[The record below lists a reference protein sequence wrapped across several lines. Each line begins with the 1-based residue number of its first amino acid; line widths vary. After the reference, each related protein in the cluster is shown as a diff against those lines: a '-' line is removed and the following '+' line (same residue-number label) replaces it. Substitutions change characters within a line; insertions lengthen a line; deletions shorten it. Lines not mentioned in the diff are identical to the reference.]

1 MRRTHS
7 NALYLKL
14 VLGFVFQIKPI
25 PINVG
30 TAYIYNIYIYSLYA
44 FILLQYW
51 FIAPLFAIRM
61 SCLPVLSPEVVCR
74 VFFFVCKDRRVAFC
88 EIQVQAKSDAG
99 VCFRYFFCTYRK
111 QQQLTHAKE
120 SQNKKILARWRYLE
134 VSTISQGGC
143 LTYSKGGSR
152 HFLPFRGGFLPLLT
166 TLLDPLFGVDFI
178 FGLIDGNAWRVLM
191 PISFFYCKGVVVIIY
206 VLPTGI
212 CSTPS
217 VFFTKSHTHNF
228 ATFGLLGVMIQGSG
242 SKMQRKFSYIKNHC
256 PHILFFYHFEI

>member
-30 TAYIYNIYIYSLYA
+30 TAYIYIHIHIQFICLYS
-44 FILLQYW
+44 FIVLVYSPIVCHQNVLSAG
-51 FIAPLFAIRM
+51 FKPR
-61 SCLPVLSPEVVCR
+61 SCLSS
-74 VFFFVCKDRRVAFC
+74 FFFVCKDRRVAFC

-217 VFFTKSHTHNF
+217 VFFNKSHTHNF
-228 ATFGLLGVMIQGSG
+228 ATLGLLGVMINCSI
-242 SKMQRKFSYIKNHC
+242 Y
-256 PHILFFYHFEI
+256 